1 MKEQQIKFTQFSKAF
16 YATSQI
22 LEKNVVDIIS
32 ITDGQGGELSI
43 KWIDLGRQI
52 APRLDAF
59 DDAWGLLFSQPE
71 LLEALSS
78 LNNSSPST
86 DRVIEQLISLGYE
99 DITPIQPN

>member
-1 MKEQQIKFTQFSKAF
+1 MKEQQITFTQFSKAF
-16 YATSQI
+16 YATTLI

-78 LNNSSPST
+78 LNDKTPNT
-86 DRVIEQLISLGYE
+86 EQVIEQLISLGYE
-99 DITPIQPN
+99 DVTPIQPN

>member
-1 MKEQQIKFTQFSKAF
+1 MKEPQITFTQFSKAF

-78 LNNSSPST
+78 LNNKTPNT
-86 DRVIEQLISLGYE
+86 EQVIEQLISLGYE
-99 DITPIQPN
+99 DVTPIQPN